1 MITKELSMAQVILDH
16 QQLIPLLPR
25 FNIKMGV
32 GEASVEEVCKHHS
45 VDVDFFLEICNAYI
59 HETFDAQH
67 NLSVFSLDTV
77 INYLENTHIYYTEIA
92 LPELERQIHSLIS
105 GSDLSKEKKE
115 LVITF
120 FNDYKHDFLGHI
132 QKEELEII
140 PYIREL
146 EEQSGTPEPDAD
158 FIIKMKAYSIGDFA
172 REHDPLENSLTNL
185 SKLIIKYLP
194 PFKNWGLCNHILGDL
209 SRLVKD
215 LVDHAEIED
224 RVLIPRVAELEK
236 ELVEKS
242 RKSQ

>member
-32 GEASVEEVCKHHS
+32 GEASVEEVCKRHS
-45 VDVDFFLEICNAYI
+45 VDVDFFLEICNSYI
-59 HETFDAQH
+59 EETFDAQN
-67 NLSVFSLDTV
+67 NLLVFSLDTV
-77 INYLENTHIYYTEIA
+77 IDYLVNTHFYYTEIA

-105 GSDLSKEKKE
+105 GSDLSKEKKD

-120 FNDYKHDFLGHI
+120 FNDYKHDFLSHI

-140 PYIREL
+140 PYIRDL
-146 EEQSGTPEPDAD
+146 ERQLKKSDPDQH
-158 FIIKMKAYSIGDFA
+158 FIQKIHTYSINDFA

-194 PFKNWGLCNHILGDL
+194 PFKNWGLCNHILCDL

-215 LVDHAEIED
+215 LIDHADIED

-236 ELVEKS
+236 ELIEKS
-242 RKSQ
+242 KQR